1 MRQSPSRRLWLA
13 IAVGLAALLAAG
25 GALWRCRALPRS
37 PEAIYSAARD
47 PQTEPDKAGDLYEQ
61 LAEQMPEIEEYT
73 RLWSAQAAMP
83 DIDAVAALQQ
93 VIAFRPQS
101 PAAYQAHI
109 ALARHYAG
117 LEAPEAED
125 AYREALRLHDTVA
138 LRLELARHLEEQGDQ
153 DGAYAE
159 YHSVLGDRPDAF
171 TGMRRTGQDPLEV
184 AEDLINATWF
194 SDALENLRV
203 VDDPAAVPLR
213 GRALSGL
220 GRYQEAEQAFRDWL
234 EENPDD
240 AAIKMALA
248 GVLERLDQT
257 EDALTLYEEVDTLDS
272 KLARAGLLEEEEPEE
287 ALEIYTEV
295 PYPVAWWS
303 ATAILEQQDRLTETL
318 PLYTRIARSSAY
330 LADDAAYRLGVLAER
345 LGDEEAEEQSE
356 ALLESYGLNWL
367 ALRARDQEAI
377 QLPTAPPLAEG
388 GEDILEKVEALESL
402 GLEDMAR
409 LELELAA
416 ASRRT
421 PEDDLAMAQA
431 LADRGATEEAESI
444 ASEYANRY
452 DGRAPLAFWR
462 LSYPRPYSQT
472 VESAAT
478 TYDLDPLLVWSVM
491 RQESRFDAEAM
502 SYVGA
507 RGLMQVMPSTQE
519 WIAEQL
525 GEEITPGEAFTPE
538 ASVRM
543 GCWFLRFVLD
553 YYDED
558 LELAVAA
565 YNGGAGSVDSWL
577 SDPMVSDRD
586 DWLRWIGFGETREYL
601 EHVSL
606 NYQVYK
612 ALYATGA
619 GAE

>member
-13 IAVGLAALLAAG
+13 IAVGLAALLVAG
-25 GALWRCRALPRS
+25 GALWGCRALPRS
-37 PEAIYSAARD
+37 PEAIYSAAGE

-240 AAIKMALA
+240 AAIKMELA

-388 GEDILEKVEALESL
+388 GEDILEKVEALETL